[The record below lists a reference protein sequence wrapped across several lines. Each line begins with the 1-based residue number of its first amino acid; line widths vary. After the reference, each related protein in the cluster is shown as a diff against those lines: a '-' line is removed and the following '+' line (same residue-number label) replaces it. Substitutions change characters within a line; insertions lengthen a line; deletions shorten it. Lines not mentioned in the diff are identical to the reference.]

1 MTEAWSSLALGQQM
15 KPLEPKKW
23 KVNGEYRW
31 VVDGKINGRRRR
43 EQFDTK
49 KQAES
54 FIMSVEKEP
63 AVTAWWSELTML
75 ERVDLHAAFKIAKE
89 EGFRIISL
97 EDVGQKT
104 PWDTDLTGD
113 TMIVVGGERNGIPKS
128 ILDISDE
135 IIRVPMSGFVPSFNL
150 QAPLSVVAVEAQ
162 RQRSN

>member
-1 MTEAWSSLALGQQM
+1 M

-63 AVTAWWSELTML
+63 VVTAWWSELTML
-75 ERVDLHAAFKIAKE
+75 
-89 EGFRIISL
+89 
-97 EDVGQKT
+97 
-104 PWDTDLTGD
+104 
-113 TMIVVGGERNGIPKS
+113 
-128 ILDISDE
+128 
-135 IIRVPMSGFVPSFNL
+135 
-150 QAPLSVVAVEAQ
+150 
-162 RQRSN
+162 

>member
-1 MTEAWSSLALGQQM
+1 M

-54 FIMSVEKEP
+54 FIMLVEKEP

-89 EGFRIISL
+89 EGFSS
-97 EDVGQKT
+97 VGAYRTKPRT
-104 PWDTDLTGD
+104 
-113 TMIVVGGERNGIPKS
+113 R
-128 ILDISDE
+128 
-135 IIRVPMSGFVPSFNL
+135 
-150 QAPLSVVAVEAQ
+150 QACPT
-162 RQRSN
+162 